1 MSNAIATSA
10 PAPLTFNFNQ
20 NAVRTVLIDSEP
32 WFCAKDVC
40 EVLGYANHR
49 KTLQDNCKEKGVTTS
64 YTLTD
69 GGRQSLLFINEP
81 NVYRLIIRS
90 RKPEAE
96 KFETWLMEEVL
107 PQIRKTGVYCPVI
120 TLTPEQQRQIQVAVA
135 GKALGSS
142 VAFRSIYRILKDHF
156 KVGSYKQIPSIR
168 FSEAIEVI
176 QNVRL
181 RLTNVDDKTDSV
193 DVCTITFTELNN
205 LASLAR
211 LFLIAKPEMLRIYK
225 VLSELDSPLAPRVYS
240 LATEPVFAFG
250 LLERLFSRHGIDI
263 RDCQKQLAR

>member
-1 MSNAIATSA
+1 MSNIV
-10 PAPLTFNFNQ
+10 PFQFNNLP
-20 NAVRTVLIDSEP
+20 VRTISNNGAV
-32 WFCAKDVC
+32 WFVASDVC
-40 EVLGYANHR
+40 AILELTNTTVALENLDEDERSKFNLGRSPVTGGGGEVNI
-49 KTLQDNCKEKGVTTS
+49 
-64 YTLTD
+64 
-69 GGRQSLLFINEP
+69 INESGL
-81 NVYRLIIRS
+81 YALILRS
-90 RKPEAE
+90 RKKEA
-96 KFETWLMEEVL
+96 KRFRKWVTSEVL